1 MQPVRCGTNKKRS
14 ARDQMTF
21 LAGFLLVPYGLRGSF
36 QATELL
42 RRARLPLADCSLMAA
57 LAVGLILGGL
67 GLLLGAPAGVAVIA
81 LLVAWRGLA
90 VYNAR
95 LLRGRLRLR
104 DLWPSAA
111 PDLILAGLIAL
122 GSR

>member
-1 MQPVRCGTNKKRS
+1 
-14 ARDQMTF
+14 MTF

-36 QATELL
+36 QASELL
-42 RRARLPLADCSLMAA
+42 RRARLPRADCGLMAA
-57 LAVGLILGGL
+57 LAVSLMLGGL

-81 LLVAWRGLA
+81 LLIAWRGLA

-95 LLRGRLRLR
+95 LMRGRLRLR
-104 DLWPSAA
+104 DVWPASA
-111 PDLILAGLIAL
+111 PDLALACLIAL